1 MQIKGCTGATR
12 KLRVT
17 TRICKC
23 ECEMHCFVACRMLES
38 NTIGWSFCKN
48 PPPTP
53 TLNTSTWSIK
63 ADWGLKWHET
73 GPWAMSFLDSTKA
86 LPCESVHWKGTSL
99 WVNFLKALTTLFK
112 FGQNPARKFSIR
124 HTENCF
130 YYGWGWAD
138 PFRVKLESRK
148 NHFWGLDLYLAG
160 FSSSSTCCIRS
171 RKLWRFS
178 SWSFSASSCVISHPY
193 LRTRSA
199 MFRDLSFLPGLPAVS
214 FDIPRFAGD
223 SLGQT

>member
-1 MQIKGCTGATR
+1 MQTKGCTRATR
-12 KLRVT
+12 KLLVT

-99 WVNFLKALTTLFK
+99 WVKVKHHRLIILQEPSTSTWL
-112 FGQNPARKFSIR
+112 GSARVPLVAF
-124 HTENCF
+124 
-130 YYGWGWAD
+130 A
-138 PFRVKLESRK
+138 
-148 NHFWGLDLYLAG
+148 AG
-160 FSSSSTCCIRS
+160 NYED
-171 RKLWRFS
+171 
-178 SWSFSASSCVISHPY
+178 SHH
-193 LRTRSA
+193 
-199 MFRDLSFLPGLPAVS
+199 DLSRPPPVLFH
-214 FDIPRFAGD
+214 IHI
-223 SLGQT
+223 